1 MSFIHNYLQ
10 RNLQAH
16 KKSGP
21 YSYEFEQTKS
31 LDNVEKLRR
40 GPNLLKAPLDLD
52 FKLLFRT
59 HDHFNYF
66 NAEM

>member
-1 MSFIHNYLQ
+1 MSFIYIPNYLQ

-21 YSYEFEQTKS
+21 YRYELEQTKS

-40 GPNLLKAPLDLD
+40 GPNL
-52 FKLLFRT
+52 
-59 HDHFNYF
+59 
-66 NAEM
+66 